1 MESSESE
8 SSESESSESTI
19 PRWVVVVSAGLALV
33 VLVHTA
39 ATALWIAPRNP
50 VSEAVAAPLG
60 ETMNPMF
67 QQSWSLFAP
76 TPINVANSLEVRAF
90 DADLDATEWVD
101 VTDVEIS
108 ANFTHHL
115 FPNRASRPTR
125 MLAARAH
132 AQFIKLT
139 DDERHSLGGHY
150 HGNAWPRLAEAL
162 EEADGSS
169 SAARR
174 RQVLAYDKA
183 MAAYATEYVR
193 ATVTEIDPAYV
204 QFRVVRERVVPY
216 ASRGDAA
223 PKQTVYT
230 FGRRPMYEFDRQ
242 DSEAFREAIERFER

>member
-1 MESSESE
+1 MESSAPP
-8 SSESESSESTI
+8 I
-19 PRWVVVVSAGLALV
+19 PRWVVVVAAALALV
-33 VLVHTA
+33 VLVHSA

-50 VSEAVAAPLG
+50 VSQAAAEPLG
-60 ETMNPMF
+60 KVMDPMF

-90 DADLDATEWVD
+90 DADLNATEWVD

-108 ANFTHHL
+108 ANFTHQL

-139 DDERHSLGGHY
+139 DDERHALGGHY
-150 HGNAWPRLAEAL
+150 HHDAWPRLAEAL

-174 RQVLAYDKA
+174 RLVLAYDKT

-193 ATVTEIDPAYV
+193 ATVTELDPVYV
-204 QFRVVRERVVPY
+204 QFRVVRQRAAPY
-216 ASRGDAA
+216 ASRDEVPQAIA
-223 PKQTVYT
+223 YT
-230 FGRRPMYEFDRQ
+230 FGRRPMYEFSRQ
-242 DSEAFREAIERFER
+242 DSEAFREAIERFQQ